1 MALRQDSEK
10 NQGTIKIYNFQK
22 IIANT
27 YSLMERDLSKNNVE
41 LIRKFDKTLVNESL
55 SEARRSKILSTLLS
69 LSRFLEKDWQDTTK
83 EDIEDL
89 VFKFNEK
96 FSENGQETNTT
107 TDHKKILKNFYRWY
121 KLGSRDYRDVGD
133 PMETKW
139 IRIRRIKE
147 KLTRDMLIS
156 DEEKRALLNACG
168 ENQRDRAFIHTFMD
182 AGCRPGEI
190 LSRQVKHVTFTKH
203 GAVLVVDGKT
213 GPRPILVL
221 ECQPDLADYIN
232 KHPRKSDPEAPLWI
246 KLDDTNLGKPLS
258 YQGMR
263 NMLHRLCRRA
273 GISKRIWP
281 NLFRHTGVT
290 KTASFLM
297 DEHQKKR
304 YGWSS
309 NSKMP
314 CRYTHMINADVDSA
328 KLKHYGIE
336 EKKDDKDTANAPKIC
351 LICQMPNS
359 FDATICSKCGIP
371 LDLQSALEIDTQM
384 SQETQR
390 LKDAI
395 ESIKKTQESNDEK
408 IEILQE
414 TLISAVK
421 DGSIKPDRPI
431 FMRLLKD
438 GTFPI

>member
-1 MALRQDSEK
+1 MAQRQVSEK

-89 VFKFNEK
+89 VFQFNEK
-96 FSENGQETNTT
+96 FSDNGQETNTT

-156 DEEKRALLNACG
+156 DEEKMALLKACG
-168 ENQRDRAFIHTFMD
+168 ENLRDRAFIHTFMD

-190 LSRQVKHVTFTKH
+190 LSRQIKHVTFTKH

-213 GPRPILVL
+213 GPRPILVI
-221 ECQPDLADYIN
+221 ECQPDLANYFS
-232 KHPRKSDPEAPLWI
+232 KHPRNSDPEAPLWI
-246 KLDDTNLGKPLS
+246 KLDDNNLGKPLS

-273 GISKRIWP
+273 GVSKRIWP

-304 YGWSS
+304 YGWSP

-314 CRYTHMINADVDSA
+314 GRYTHMINADVDSA
-328 KLKHYGIE
+328 MLKHYGIE
-336 EKKDDKDTANAPKIC
+336 EEKDEKDAANTPKIC
-351 LICQMPNS
+351 RICQMPNS

-371 LDLQSALEIDTQM
+371 LDIKTALRLEESERKEKEDFTQKI
-384 SQETQR
+384 SQLEKQQKKSNEV
-390 LKDAI
+390 LDLILNMIEDAQKNNSKLI
-395 ESIKKTQESNDEK
+395 IKRDRSIPLFSQK
-408 IEILQE
+408 
-414 TLISAVK
+414 
-421 DGSIKPDRPI
+421 
-431 FMRLLKD
+431 
-438 GTFPI
+438 